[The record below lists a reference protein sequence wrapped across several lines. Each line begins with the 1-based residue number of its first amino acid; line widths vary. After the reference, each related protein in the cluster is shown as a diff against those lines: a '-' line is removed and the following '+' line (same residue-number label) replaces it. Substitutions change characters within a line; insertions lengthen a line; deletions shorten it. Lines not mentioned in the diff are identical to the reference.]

1 MKAKRPAQPPRAGE
15 RRGGQT
21 NASRKPGQRIADST
35 PARRNRARTGKPTAP
50 GREPR
55 TARSA
60 PQTTPVA
67 RPVERPARA
76 KSATQAK
83 ARAKARKAK
92 APRVVRLPLRERLLN
107 KLTSIDLRPRTL
119 AAKVPFVVL
128 VIGSLGAGL
137 ALTLWLSTDA
147 AERSYQLGS
156 ARQRT
161 ELLQQEKEALERDVQ
176 EAQSAPALAEA
187 ARGLGMIPTRDT
199 AHLVQ
204 DPAGNW
210 VVVGT
215 PKPAQ
220 GVPPPPL
227 NSKLPE
233 EKPMSPKAPPANA
246 VEVPALVLPGNGAPA
261 VPLEPGPDGLIR
273 TPDGATTLGTEHLP
287 SPDGPLPMPGAGPG
301 AVPGMPIVP
310 GSPPA
315 AGPAPMIPAAPAPL
329 VAPAAPVIPPPNA
342 APGPPAGLV
351 LPPPAVAPAPLAG
364 PVVLPPPAQS
374 PADLPGM
381 PHHMA
386 PSGPLVGEQFGP
398 LTVTT
403 PGVPR

>member
-1 MKAKRPAQPPRAGE
+1 MKAKRPAQPARAE
-15 RRGGQT
+15 KRRRGPVK
-21 NASRKPGQRIADST
+21 ASRVADPAS
-35 PARRNRARTGKPTAP
+35 ARRGRPRSAKPTAP
-50 GREPR
+50 AREPR
-55 TARSA
+55 TSRSA
-60 PQTTPVA
+60 PQTSPVA
-67 RPVERPARA
+67 RPVEKPARA

-92 APRVVRLPLRERLLN
+92 APKVIRPPLRERLVDRLA
-107 KLTSIDLRPRTL
+107 SIDLRPRTL

-137 ALTLWLSTDA
+137 GLTLWLSTDA

-227 NSKLPE
+227 NSKLPD
-233 EKPMSPKAPPANA
+233 EKPATPQTAPASS

-261 VPLEPGPDGLIR
+261 VAPAPGPGALVR
-273 TPDGATTLGTEHLP
+273 TPDGATTVGPQHLP
-287 SPDGPLPMPGAGPG
+287 SPDGPLPMPGAGP
-301 AVPGMPIVP
+301 APVPGMPAAPGLPIVP
-310 GSPPA
+310 LAPGTQPLPTA
-315 AGPAPMIPAAPAPL
+315 AAAPIVPVVPVAPAPA
-329 VAPAAPVIPPPNA
+329 V
-342 APGPPAGLV
+342 APGPPLA
-351 LPPPAVAPAPLAG
+351 PPPAVAPAA
-364 PVVLPPPAQS
+364 PVPPAGVAPSPIATS

-381 PHHMA
+381 PHHPA
-386 PSGPLVGEQFGP
+386 PAGPLVGEQFGP
-398 LTVTT
+398 LTVTP
-403 PGVPR
+403 PGPPR

>member
-15 RRGGQT
+15 RRDGQAR
-21 NASRKPGQRIADST
+21 ASRKSGQRGSDSA

-50 GREPR
+50 AREPR
-55 TARSA
+55 TSRSA
-60 PQTTPVA
+60 PQTSPVA

-92 APRVVRLPLRERLLN
+92 APKVVRLPLRERVLSR
-107 KLTSIDLRPRTL
+107 LTSIDLRPRTL

-220 GVPPPPL
+220 GIPPPPL
-227 NSKLPE
+227 NSKLPD
-233 EKPMSPKAPPANA
+233 EKQASPQVPPANA
-246 VEVPALVLPGNGAPA
+246 VEVPALVAPGNGPLG
-261 VPLEPGPDGLIR
+261 VPLAPGPDAMVR

-287 SPDGPLPMPGAGPG
+287 SPDGPLPLPGAGPA
-301 AVPGMPIVP
+301 AVPGMPMVP
-310 GSPPA
+310 GVPPLTPGVPQTPGTPLTPGVPPA
-315 AGPAPMIPAAPAPL
+315 AGMAPVVPVAPAPL
-329 VAPAAPVIPPPNA
+329 VVAPVAPVMPPPVVV
-342 APGPPAGLV
+342 P
-351 LPPPAVAPAPLAG
+351 LPPPAVS
-364 PVVLPPPAQS
+364 S

-381 PHHMA
+381 PHHLA
-386 PSGPLVGEQFGP
+386 PAGPLVGEQFGP

>member
-15 RRGGQT
+15 RRDGQAS
-21 NASRKPGQRIADST
+21 ASRKSGQRVADST
-35 PARRNRARTGKPTAP
+35 VARRNRARAAKPTSPA
-50 GREPR
+50 REPR
-55 TARSA
+55 TSRSA
-60 PQTTPVA
+60 PHTSPVA

-92 APRVVRLPLRERLLN
+92 APKVVRPPLRERLLSR
-107 KLTSIDLRPRTL
+107 LTSIDLRPRTL

-161 ELLQQEKEALERDVQ
+161 ELLQQEKEALQRDVQ
-176 EAQSAPALAEA
+176 QAQSAPALAEA

-220 GVPPPPL
+220 GAPPPPL
-227 NSKLPE
+227 NSKLPD
-233 EKPMSPKAPPANA
+233 EKPVSPKAPPANA
-246 VEVPALVLPGNGAPA
+246 VEVPALVQPGSGAPA
-261 VPLEPGPDGLIR
+261 VPLAPGPDALVR
-273 TPDGATTLGTEHLP
+273 TPDGATTLGPQHLP
-287 SPDGPLPMPGAGPG
+287 SPDGPLPMPGAGPA
-301 AVPGMPIVP
+301 AVPGLPIVPAAPPVAGMPIVP
-310 GSPPA
+310 GAPPA
-315 AGPAPMIPAAPAPL
+315 AGMAPVMPVAPLPL
-329 VAPAAPVIPPPNA
+329 VAPAAPV
-342 APGPPAGLV
+342 APV
-351 LPPPAVAPAPLAG
+351 LPPPAVTPAPPAG
-364 PVVLPPPAQS
+364 PVLPPAAPS

-381 PHHMA
+381 PHHRT

>member
-1 MKAKRPAQPPRAGE
+1 MKAKRDAQPSRAGDRRRGQSKAAQKTGRRTAEPTATLRTRPRAGK
-15 RRGGQT
+15 
-21 NASRKPGQRIADST
+21 A
-35 PARRNRARTGKPTAP
+35 TAP
-50 GREPR
+50 AREPR
-55 TARSA
+55 TSRSA
-60 PQTTPVA
+60 PQTSPTA
-67 RPVERPARA
+67 RPVERPARP

-92 APRVVRLPLRERLLN
+92 KPKVVRAPLRERLLN
-107 KLTSIDLRPRTL
+107 RLTSIDLRPQTL

-137 ALTLWLSTDA
+137 GLTLWLSTDA
-147 AERSYQLGS
+147 AERSYKLGS

-161 ELLQQEKEALERDVQ
+161 ELLQQQKEALERDVQ
-176 EAQSAPALAEA
+176 EAQAAPALAEA

-227 NSKLPE
+227 NSKLPDE
-233 EKPMSPKAPPANA
+233 QPTPKAPPVNS
-246 VEVPALVLPGNGAPA
+246 VEVPSLVLPGNGAPT
-261 VPLEPGPDGLIR
+261 VPLAPGPDAMVR
-273 TPDGATTLGTEHLP
+273 TPDGATTLGPQHIP
-287 SPDGPLPMPGAGPG
+287 VPDGPLPLPGAGP
-301 AVPGMPIVP
+301 ALMPGMPMAPGLPSVP
-310 GSPPA
+310 ALAPGAPVVPPLAIAPAIPPA
-315 AGPAPMIPAAPAPL
+315 PVAPPVVAPVPVPPPAAPAP
-329 VAPAAPVIPPPNA
+329 
-342 APGPPAGLV
+342 
-351 LPPPAVAPAPLAG
+351 
-364 PVVLPPPAQS
+364 
-374 PADLPGM
+374 ADVHGV
-381 PHHMA
+381 PHHA
-386 PSGPLVGEQFGP
+386 TPSGPLLGEQFGP

>member
-1 MKAKRPAQPPRAGE
+1 MKAKRPAQSPRAGE
-15 RRGGQT
+15 RPGGQAS
-21 NASRKPGQRIADST
+21 ASRKSGQRIADSA
-35 PARRNRARTGKPTAP
+35 PARRNRARGGKPTAP
-50 GREPR
+50 ARETR
-55 TARSA
+55 TSRSA

-92 APRVVRLPLRERLLN
+92 APKVVRQPLRDRLLSR
-107 KLTSIDLRPRTL
+107 LTSIDLRPRTL

-137 ALTLWLSTDA
+137 GLTLWLSTDA

-176 EAQSAPALAEA
+176 EAQSAPALAES

-220 GVPPPPL
+220 GVSPPPL

-233 EKPMSPKAPPANA
+233 EKPVSPPAPPANA

-261 VPLEPGPDGLIR
+261 VPLAPGPDAMVR
-273 TPDGATTLGTEHLP
+273 TPDGASTLGTEHLP
-287 SPDGPLPMPGAGPG
+287 SPDGPLPMPGAGP
-301 AVPGMPIVP
+301 APVPGMPVVP
-310 GSPPA
+310 GAPGVPVAPPA
-315 AGPAPMIPAAPAPL
+315 AGLAPL
-329 VAPAAPVIPPPNA
+329 VAPAVPVM
-342 APGPPAGLV
+342 
-351 LPPPAVAPAPLAG
+351 PPPALAPAPPAV
-364 PVVLPPPAQS
+364 PAPPPVASS

-381 PHHMA
+381 PHHRA

>member
-1 MKAKRPAQPPRAGE
+1 MKAKRPPQPPRAGE
-15 RRGGQT
+15 RRAGQAD
-21 NASRKPGQRIADST
+21 ASRKSGQRTTDTA
-35 PARRNRARTGKPTAP
+35 PARRGRPRAGKPTAP
-50 GREPR
+50 AREPR
-55 TARSA
+55 TSRSA
-60 PQTTPVA
+60 PQTSPVA
-67 RPVERPARA
+67 RPVARPARA

-92 APRVVRLPLRERLLN
+92 APKVVRLPLRERLLN
-107 KLTSIDLRPRTL
+107 RLVSIDLRPRTL

-137 ALTLWLSTDA
+137 GLTLWLSTDA

-227 NSKLPE
+227 NSKLPD
-233 EKPMSPKAPPANA
+233 EKPAAPQAPPANL
-246 VEVPALVLPGNGAPA
+246 VEVPELVLPGNGAPP
-261 VPLEPGPDGLIR
+261 VPLAAGPDAMVR
-273 TPDGATTLGTEHLP
+273 TPDGATTLGPQHLP
-287 SPDGPLPMPGAGPG
+287 SPDGPLPMPGAGP
-301 AVPGMPIVP
+301 AQVPGMPIVP
-310 GSPPA
+310 GVPIAPGTQPLPTA
-315 AGPAPMIPAAPAPL
+315 PAPPIVPVAPAPL
-329 VAPAAPVIPPPNA
+329 VAPQP
-342 APGPPAGLV
+342 V
-351 LPPPAVAPAPLAG
+351 LPPPAVAPG
-364 PVVLPPPAQS
+364 PPAGVAPPAVASS

-381 PHHMA
+381 PHHHLA

-398 LTVTT
+398 LTVTP
-403 PGVPR
+403 PGAPR

>member
-15 RRGGQT
+15 RRGGQAS
-21 NASRKPGQRIADST
+21 ASRKPGQRAGK
-35 PARRNRARTGKPTAP
+35 PAGKPTAP
-50 GREPR
+50 AREPR
-55 TARSA
+55 TSRSA
-60 PQTTPVA
+60 PQTSPVA
-67 RPVERPARA
+67 RPVVRPARA
-76 KSATQAK
+76 KSANQAK

-92 APRVVRLPLRERLLN
+92 APKVIRPPLRERLLN
-107 KLTSIDLRPRTL
+107 RLLAIDLRPRTL

-137 ALTLWLSTDA
+137 GLTLWLSTDA

-176 EAQSAPALAEA
+176 QAQSAPALAEA

-227 NSKLPE
+227 NSKLPD
-233 EKPMSPKAPPANA
+233 EKPAAPQAPPVNA
-246 VEVPALVLPGNGAPA
+246 VEVPARVLPGIGAPA
-261 VPLEPGPDGLIR
+261 VPLAPGPDGLVR
-273 TPDGATTLGTEHLP
+273 SPDGATTLGPEHLP

-301 AVPGMPIVP
+301 PVPGMPVP
-310 GSPPA
+310 GVPL
-315 AGPAPMIPAAPAPL
+315 APGTQPL
-329 VAPAAPVIPPPNA
+329 PTAPAAPIVPLVQVPAI
-342 APGPPAGLV
+342 AP
-351 LPPPAVAPAPLAG
+351 VAPAPLAG
-364 PVVLPPPAQS
+364 PVLPPAAPVAPVPPAGVAPPPVASS

-381 PHHMA
+381 PHHLA
-386 PSGPLVGEQFGP
+386 PAGPLVGEQFGP
-398 LTVTT
+398 LTVTP
-403 PGVPR
+403 PGAPR

>member
-1 MKAKRPAQPPRAGE
+1 MKAKRAAQPLRAGDR
-15 RRGGQT
+15 RRGQS
-21 NASRKPGQRIADST
+21 NASRKAGRPAAEPT
-35 PARRNRARTGKPTAP
+35 AARRARRRAGKTTAP
-50 GREPR
+50 AREPR
-55 TARSA
+55 TSRSA
-60 PQTTPVA
+60 PQTSPIA
-67 RPVERPARA
+67 RPVERPARP

-92 APRVVRLPLRERLLN
+92 KPKIVRPPLRERLLN
-107 KLTSIDLRPRTL
+107 RLASIDLRPQTL

-137 ALTLWLSTDA
+137 GLTLWLSTAA

-161 ELLQQEKEALERDVQ
+161 ELLQQQKEALERDVQ
-176 EAQSAPALAEA
+176 EAQAAPALAEA

-227 NSKLPE
+227 NSKLPDE
-233 EKPMSPKAPPANA
+233 QPTHKAPPVNS
-246 VEVPALVLPGNGAPA
+246 VEVPSLVLPGNGAPL
-261 VPLEPGPDGLIR
+261 VPLAPGPDAMVR
-273 TPDGATTLGTEHLP
+273 TPDGATTLGPQHIP
-287 SPDGPLPMPGAGPG
+287 VPDGPLPLPGAGP
-301 AVPGMPIVP
+301 ATTPGMPMAP
-310 GSPPA
+310 GLPPA
-315 AGPAPMIPAAPAPL
+315 PGL
-329 VAPAAPVIPPPNA
+329 APAAPVMPPLVV
-342 APGPPAGLV
+342 APAVPPVPVAPPLV
-351 LPPPAVAPAPLAG
+351 PPPA
-364 PVVLPPPAQS
+364 
-374 PADLPGM
+374 PADVPGV
-381 PHHMA
+381 PHHVT
-386 PSGPLVGEQFGP
+386 PTGPLLGEQFGP

>member
-1 MKAKRPAQPPRAGE
+1 MKAKRPAQPPRAGK
-15 RRGGQT
+15 RRDGQPS
-21 NASRKPGQRIADST
+21 ASRKSGQLVSDST
-35 PARRNRARTGKPTAP
+35 PARRNRARAAKPTSPA
-50 GREPR
+50 REPR
-55 TARSA
+55 TSRSA
-60 PQTTPVA
+60 PHTTPVA

-92 APRVVRLPLRERLLN
+92 APRVVRLPLRERLLSR
-107 KLTSIDLRPRTL
+107 LTSIDLRPRTL

-137 ALTLWLSTDA
+137 GLTLWLSTDA

-220 GVPPPPL
+220 GAPPPPL
-227 NSKLPE
+227 NSKLPD
-233 EKPMSPKAPPANA
+233 EKPVAPQAPPNNV
-246 VEVPALVLPGNGAPA
+246 VEVPALVQPGNGAPA
-261 VPLEPGPDGLIR
+261 VPLAPGPDAMVR
-273 TPDGATTLGTEHLP
+273 TPDGATTLGTQHLP
-287 SPDGPLPMPGAGPG
+287 SPDGPLPMPGAGPA
-301 AVPGMPIVP
+301 AVPGMPVVP
-310 GSPPA
+310 GPPLAPGTPPA
-315 AGPAPMIPAAPAPL
+315 GMAPVIPVVPPPLVALAAPAAPAM
-329 VAPAAPVIPPPNA
+329 
-342 APGPPAGLV
+342 
-351 LPPPAVAPAPLAG
+351 PPPAVSPVPPAG
-364 PVVLPPPAQS
+364 PVPPPVASS

-381 PHHMA
+381 PHHRT

-398 LTVTT
+398 LTVTP
-403 PGVPR
+403 PGAPR

>member
-1 MKAKRPAQPPRAGE
+1 MKAKRDAQPARAAK
-15 RRGGQT
+15 RRGGQS
-21 NASRKPGQRIADST
+21 NAARKTGRRAAEPTA
-35 PARRNRARTGKPTAP
+35 ARRTRPRTGNAT
-50 GREPR
+50 
-55 TARSA
+55 S
-60 PQTTPVA
+60 PQTSPTA
-67 RPVERPARA
+67 RPVERPARP

-92 APRVVRLPLRERLLN
+92 KPKVVRAPLRERLLN
-107 KLTSIDLRPRTL
+107 RLASIDLNPRTL

-137 ALTLWLSTDA
+137 GLTLWLSTDA

-161 ELLQQEKEALERDVQ
+161 ELLQQQKEALERDVQ
-176 EAQSAPALAEA
+176 EAQAAPALAEA

-227 NSKLPE
+227 NTKLPD
-233 EKPMSPKAPPANA
+233 EKPTPKTPANA
-246 VEVPALVLPGNGAPA
+246 VEVPSLVLPGNGAPV
-261 VPLEPGPDGLIR
+261 VPLAPGPDAMVR
-273 TPDGATTLGTEHLP
+273 TPDGATTLGPQHIP
-287 SPDGPLPMPGAGPG
+287 VPDGPLPAPGAGP
-301 AVPGMPIVP
+301 APLPGMPMPGVP
-310 GSPPA
+310 IAPGAPAAPRPAPGAPVVPPLVVAPAVPPA
-315 AGPAPMIPAAPAPL
+315 PVVPLAVAPVPPPAAPAP
-329 VAPAAPVIPPPNA
+329 
-342 APGPPAGLV
+342 
-351 LPPPAVAPAPLAG
+351 PAV
-364 PVVLPPPAQS
+364 
-374 PADLPGM
+374 PGV
-381 PHHMA
+381 PHHA
-386 PSGPLVGEQFGP
+386 TPTGPLVGEQFGP

>member
-1 MKAKRPAQPPRAGE
+1 MKAKRNAEPPRAGDR
-15 RRGGQT
+15 RRGQS
-21 NASRKPGQRIADST
+21 NASRKAGRPADEPT
-35 PARRNRARTGKPTAP
+35 AARRTRPRTGKATAP
-50 GREPR
+50 ARETR
-55 TARSA
+55 KSRSA
-60 PQTTPVA
+60 PQTSPMA
-67 RPVERPARA
+67 RPVERPARP
-76 KSATQAK
+76 KSTTQAK

-92 APRVVRLPLRERLLN
+92 KPKVIRPPLRERLLN
-107 KLTSIDLRPRTL
+107 RLASIDLRPQTL

-137 ALTLWLSTDA
+137 GLTLWLSTAA

-161 ELLQQEKEALERDVQ
+161 ELLQQQKEALERDVQ
-176 EAQSAPALAEA
+176 EAQAAPALAEA

-227 NSKLPE
+227 NSKLPDE
-233 EKPMSPKAPPANA
+233 QPTAPKAPPVNS
-246 VEVPALVLPGNGAPA
+246 VEVPSLVLPGNGAPL
-261 VPLEPGPDGLIR
+261 VPLAPGPDAMVR
-273 TPDGATTLGTEHLP
+273 TPDGATTLGPQHIP
-287 SPDGPLPMPGAGPG
+287 VPDGPLPLPGPG
-301 AVPGMPIVP
+301 PATTPGLPIAP
-310 GSPPA
+310 GLPPA
-315 AGPAPMIPAAPAPL
+315 PGLAPTVPPAPVAPPVVVAPVPLVAPAPPPAAPAPAD
-329 VAPAAPVIPPPNA
+329 VAGV
-342 APGPPAGLV
+342 
-351 LPPPAVAPAPLAG
+351 
-364 PVVLPPPAQS
+364 
-374 PADLPGM
+374 
-381 PHHMA
+381 PHHA
-386 PSGPLVGEQFGP
+386 VPTGPLLGEQFGP

>member
-1 MKAKRPAQPPRAGE
+1 MKAKRPAQPQRTGE
-15 RRGGQT
+15 RRRGPAK
-21 NASRKPGQRIADST
+21 ASRVADPT
-35 PARRNRARTGKPTAP
+35 PARRVRPRPGKPKSPA
-50 GREPR
+50 REPR
-55 TARSA
+55 TS
-60 PQTTPVA
+60 QTTPVA
-67 RPVERPARA
+67 RPVERPTRA

-92 APRVVRLPLRERLLN
+92 APKVVRPPLRERLLN
-107 KLTSIDLRPRTL
+107 RLASIDLRPRAL
-119 AAKVPFVVL
+119 AAKVPFVVF

-137 ALTLWLSTDA
+137 GLTLWLSTDA

-176 EAQSAPALAEA
+176 QAQSAPALAEA

-233 EKPMSPKAPPANA
+233 EKPAAPPPNP
-246 VEVPALVLPGNGAPA
+246 VEVPALVLPGNGVPP
-261 VPLEPGPDGLIR
+261 VPLAPGPDAMVR
-273 TPDGATTLGTEHLP
+273 TPDGATTLGPQHLP
-287 SPDGPLPMPGAGPG
+287 SPDGPLPMPGAGP
-301 AVPGMPIVP
+301 APVPGMPVP
-310 GSPPA
+310 GVPL
-315 AGPAPMIPAAPAPL
+315 APGTQPLPGAPAAPAVPVAPGQAVPPAPAVPAAPL
-329 VAPAAPVIPPPNA
+329 VAP
-342 APGPPAGLV
+342 V
-351 LPPPAVAPAPLAG
+351 LPPPVAAPAP
-364 PVVLPPPAQS
+364 VLPPAASS

-381 PHHMA
+381 PHHPGPA
-386 PSGPLVGEQFGP
+386 GPLVGEQFGP
-398 LTVTT
+398 LTVTR
-403 PGVPR
+403 PGPAR

>member
-15 RRGGQT
+15 RRGGQAG
-21 NASRKPGQRIADST
+21 ASRKSGQRVADST

-50 GREPR
+50 ARESR
-55 TARSA
+55 TSRSA

-92 APRVVRLPLRERLLN
+92 APKVVRPPLRERLLSR
-107 KLTSIDLRPRTL
+107 LTSIDLRPRIL

-137 ALTLWLSTDA
+137 GFTLWLSTAA

-233 EKPMSPKAPPANA
+233 EKLTSPQAPPANA
-246 VEVPALVLPGNGAPA
+246 VEVPALVPPGNGALA
-261 VPLEPGPDGLIR
+261 VPLAPAPDAMVR

-287 SPDGPLPMPGAGPG
+287 SPDGPLPMPGAGP
-301 AVPGMPIVP
+301 AAAPGMPMVP
-310 GSPPA
+310 GAPLTPGVPPA
-315 AGPAPMIPAAPAPL
+315 AGIAPVVPVAPAPL
-329 VAPAAPVIPPPNA
+329 VGSPAPAAPVVPPP
-342 APGPPAGLV
+342 
-351 LPPPAVAPAPLAG
+351 
-364 PVVLPPPAQS
+364 VVSS

-381 PHHMA
+381 PHHLA
-386 PSGPLVGEQFGP
+386 PSGPLIGEQFGP